1 MSAGA
6 GPKNCQ
12 PAANDAQVRGI
23 LKGFCTLH
31 QKYCGLSQRVRAL
44 RIIRARMPVPAA
56 LAYCPHPT
64 VPAFTRHKTE
74 GPTMNS
80 FSKTILLGPLAAML
94 LCGAAASA
102 SAADIERVYGENAM
116 SPIAAGVSGPPG
128 DPLFF
133 VPGALPKAGTPA
145 ANGQPADFG
154 DMATQT
160 RSVLDGLK
168 ATMDK
173 MGVGFGDVVA
183 AHVFLDPKA
192 DFPAMNKVW
201 GQEFGT
207 AAQPN
212 KPARA
217 AFRTSALVLPGAM
230 LEIEFIAAKK
240 VSMKKKK

>member
-1 MSAGA
+1 M
-6 GPKNCQ
+6 KN
-12 PAANDAQVRGI
+12 RT
-23 LKGFCTLH
+23 KTL
-31 QKYCGLSQRVRAL
+31 
-44 RIIRARMPVPAA
+44 A
-56 LAYCPHPT
+56 LAA
-64 VPAFTRHKTE
+64 V
-74 GPTMNS
+74 
-80 FSKTILLGPLAAML
+80 
-94 LCGAAASA
+94 AAAVLLSSGFKA
-102 SAADIERVYGENAM
+102 SAAGIERVYGENPM
-116 SPIAAGVSGPPG
+116 SPIAAGVSVPPG
-128 DPLFF
+128 YTTFF
-133 VPGALPKAGTPA
+133 ISGALPKPVTPA

-201 GQEFGT
+201 AEEFGT

-230 LEIEFIAAKK
+230 LEIEFLAAKK